1 MIHTAIQLKAKV
13 RNIANGDDN
22 KAKALLRIYF
32 MERFV
37 ERVSVSKYRENFIL
51 KGGLLVASLLGVNMR
66 ATMDIDTTVKALPL
80 NQKAAEMI
88 VTEICNIQLEDG
100 VVFKITEV
108 STIMDEFDYPGVR
121 FHIQAMLDKMRN
133 VIKLDISTDDVI
145 TPRAIEY
152 KYKFMFEERSIF
164 IYSYNTETLLAEKLQ
179 TIINRGI
186 ANTRLRDF
194 YDVCEIAEYETI
206 DWKILKKAFSATCR
220 KRGTIF
226 SEEKVSNE
234 VDLIAKD
241 YEMEKRWTQFKNKN
255 YFVGD
260 LEWDAVMKAVKKF
273 ANKVMET

>member
-13 RNIANGDDN
+13 RNIADGDDN

-80 NQKAAEMI
+80 NQQAAEMI

-152 KYKFMFEERSIF
+152 KYKFMGCGDESCKE
-164 IYSYNTETLLAEKLQ
+164 
-179 TIINRGI
+179 
-186 ANTRLRDF
+186 
-194 YDVCEIAEYETI
+194 VC
-206 DWKILKKAFSATCR
+206 
-220 KRGTIF
+220 
-226 SEEKVSNE
+226 
-234 VDLIAKD
+234 
-241 YEMEKRWTQFKNKN
+241 
-255 YFVGD
+255 
-260 LEWDAVMKAVKKF
+260 
-273 ANKVMET
+273 

>member
-1 MIHTAIQLKAKV
+1 
-13 RNIANGDDN
+13 
-22 KAKALLRIYF
+22 
-32 MERFV
+32 
-37 ERVSVSKYRENFIL
+37 
-51 KGGLLVASLLGVNMR
+51 LGVNMR